1 MANKLAATKKPAFE
15 IANLLDDAA
24 DAIRDRS
31 KQAYGAGKMSLDE
44 YMDARAQEL
53 ELRSELQVIVA
64 TNLSAALQQA
74 SEAGENIEQAI
85 VDAKTRIETIRSVK
99 NGLKIVAAL
108 VTLAAALASGE
119 VKTIAKAGKVVAD
132 LT

>member
-1 MANKLAATKKPAFE
+1 MATKLAATKKPAFE

-44 YMDARAQEL
+44 YMDARVQEL

-119 VKTIAKAGKVVAD
+119 VKTIVKAGKAVAD

>member
-1 MANKLAATKKPAFE
+1 MATKLAATKKPAFE

-119 VKTIAKAGKVVAD
+119 VKSIVKAGKAVAD

>member
-1 MANKLAATKKPAFE
+1 MATKLAETKKPAFE

-31 KQAYGAGKMSLDE
+31 KQAYGAGKMNLDD
-44 YMDARAQEL
+44 YMDARAREL
-53 ELRSELQVIVA
+53 ELRSELSVIVA
-64 TNLSAALQQA
+64 TQLSDVLKEV

-85 VDAKTRIETIRSVK
+85 LDAKARIETIRSVK

-108 VTLAAALASGE
+108 VTLAAALASGD
-119 VKTIAKAGKVVAD
+119 VKAIVKAGKVVAD

>member
-1 MANKLAATKKPAFE
+1 MATQLAKTKKPAFE

-31 KQAYGAGKMSLDE
+31 KQAYGAGKMSLDD

-53 ELRSELQVIVA
+53 ELRSELSVIVA
-64 TNLSAALQQA
+64 TQLSDALKEA
-74 SEAGENIEQAI
+74 SEAGANIEQAI
-85 VDAKTRIETIRSVK
+85 LDAKARIETIRSVK

-108 VTLAAALASGE
+108 VTLAAALAAGDLKAI
-119 VKTIAKAGKVVAD
+119 VKAGKAVAD

>member
-1 MANKLAATKKPAFE
+1 MATKLAEAKKPAFE

-24 DAIRDRS
+24 DAIRTRS
-31 KQAYGAGKMSLDE
+31 NQAYGAGKMSLDD

-53 ELRSELQVIVA
+53 ELRSEICVVVA
-64 TNLSAALQQA
+64 TNLSAALK
-74 SEAGENIEQAI
+74 EAAEVGGSIEHAI
-85 VDAKTRIETIRSVK
+85 LDAKTRIETIRSVK

-108 VTLAAALASGE
+108 VSLAGALASGD
-119 VKTIAKAGKVVAD
+119 VKHILKTGKAVAA

>member
-1 MANKLAATKKPAFE
+1 MATKLAETKKPAFE

-31 KQAYGAGKMSLDE
+31 KQAYGAGKMNLDD
-44 YMDARAQEL
+44 YMDARAREL
-53 ELRSELQVIVA
+53 ELRSELSVIVA
-64 TNLSAALQQA
+64 TQLSDVLKEV

-85 VDAKTRIETIRSVK
+85 LDAKARIETIRSVK

-108 VTLAAALASGE
+108 VTLAAALASGD
-119 VKTIAKAGKVVAD
+119 VKAIVKAGKVVAD
-132 LT
+132 PT

>member
-1 MANKLAATKKPAFE
+1 MATKLAATKKPAFE

-119 VKTIAKAGKVVAD
+119 VKTIVKAGKAVAD

>member
-1 MANKLAATKKPAFE
+1 MATKLAATKKPAFE

-31 KQAYGAGKMSLDE
+31 KQAYGAGKMSLED

-53 ELRSELQVIVA
+53 ELRAELQVIVA
-64 TNLSAALQQA
+64 TNLSAALHEA
-74 SEAGENIEQAI
+74 AEAGANIEQAI
-85 VDAKTRIETIRSVK
+85 QDAKARIEAIRSVK

-108 VTLAAALASGE
+108 VTLAAALAAGE
-119 VKTIAKAGKVVAD
+119 VKAIVKAGKAVAE
-132 LT
+132 LI

>member
-1 MANKLAATKKPAFE
+1 MATKLAEAKKSAFE

-31 KQAYGAGKMSLDE
+31 KQAYGAGKMSLEE

-53 ELRSELQVIVA
+53 DLRSELSVIVA
-64 TNLSAALQQA
+64 TDLSAALKEA
-74 SEAGENIEQAI
+74 SDAEQNIEQAI
-85 VDAKTRIETIRSVK
+85 LDAKARIETIRSVK
-99 NGLKIVAAL
+99 HGLTIVAAL
-108 VTLAAALASGE
+108 VSLAGALASGNIKSILKA
-119 VKTIAKAGKVVAD
+119 VKAVAA

>member
-1 MANKLAATKKPAFE
+1 MATKLAATKKPAFE

-44 YMDARAQEL
+44 YMDARAREL

-64 TNLSAALQQA
+64 TNLSAVLQQA
-74 SEAGENIEQAI
+74 TEAGENIEQAI
-85 VDAKTRIETIRSVK
+85 VDAKTRIESIRSVK

-119 VKTIAKAGKVVAD
+119 VKTIVKAGKAVAD

>member
-1 MANKLAATKKPAFE
+1 MATKLAATKKPAFE

-74 SEAGENIEQAI
+74 TEAGENIEQAI
-85 VDAKTRIETIRSVK
+85 VDAKTRIESIRSVK

-119 VKTIAKAGKVVAD
+119 VKTIVKAGKAVAD

>member
-1 MANKLAATKKPAFE
+1 MATKLAATKKPAFE

-85 VDAKTRIETIRSVK
+85 VDAKARIETIRSVK

-119 VKTIAKAGKVVAD
+119 VKTIVKAGKAVAD

>member
-1 MANKLAATKKPAFE
+1 MATKLAQTKKPAFE

-31 KQAYGAGKMSLDE
+31 KQAYGAGNMSLDD

-64 TNLSAALQQA
+64 TNLSIALKDAA
-74 SEAGENIEQAI
+74 EAGENIEQAI
-85 VDAKTRIETIRSVK
+85 LDAKARIETIRSVT

-108 VTLAAALASGE
+108 VALAAALASGE
-119 VKTIAKAGKVVAD
+119 VKLIVRAGKAVAD

>member
-1 MANKLAATKKPAFE
+1 MATKLAATKKPAFE

-74 SEAGENIEQAI
+74 TEAGENIEQAI

-119 VKTIAKAGKVVAD
+119 VKTIVKAGKAVAD

>member
-1 MANKLAATKKPAFE
+1 MATKLAATKKPAFE

-119 VKTIAKAGKVVAD
+119 LKTIVKAGKAVAD

>member
-1 MANKLAATKKPAFE
+1 MATKLAATKKPAFE

-74 SEAGENIEQAI
+74 TEAGENIEQAI

-119 VKTIAKAGKVVAD
+119 VKSIVKAGKAVAD

>member
-1 MANKLAATKKPAFE
+1 MATKLAATKKPAFE

-74 SEAGENIEQAI
+74 SEAGRTLSRPSWMPRRVLRPSA
-85 VDAKTRIETIRSVK
+85 RSRT
-99 NGLKIVAAL
+99 G
-108 VTLAAALASGE
+108 
-119 VKTIAKAGKVVAD
+119 
-132 LT
+132 

>member
-1 MANKLAATKKPAFE
+1 MATKLAATKKPAFE

-64 TNLSAALQQA
+64 TNLSAVLQQA
-74 SEAGENIEQAI
+74 TEAGENIEQAI
-85 VDAKTRIETIRSVK
+85 VDAKTRIESIRSVK

-119 VKTIAKAGKVVAD
+119 VKTIVKAGKAVAD

>member
-1 MANKLAATKKPAFE
+1 MATKLAATKKPAFE

-64 TNLSAALQQA
+64 TNLSAVLQQA
-74 SEAGENIEQAI
+74 TEAGENIGQAI
-85 VDAKTRIETIRSVK
+85 VDAKTRIESIRSVK

-119 VKTIAKAGKVVAD
+119 VKTIVKAGKAVAD

>member
-1 MANKLAATKKPAFE
+1 MATKLAATKKPAFE

-31 KQAYGAGKMSLDE
+31 KQAYGAGKMGLDE
-44 YMDARAQEL
+44 YMDARAQEM

-64 TNLSAALQQA
+64 TNLSAALQQV

-99 NGLKIVAAL
+99 SGLKIVAAL

-119 VKTIAKAGKVVAD
+119 VKTIVKAGKAVAD

>member
-1 MANKLAATKKPAFE
+1 MATKLAATKKPAFE

-31 KQAYGAGKMSLDE
+31 KQAYGAGKMSLEE

-64 TNLSAALQQA
+64 TNLSAALKESIQ
-74 SEAGENIEQAI
+74 AGENIEQAI
-85 VDAKTRIETIRSVK
+85 LDAKARIETIRSVK
-99 NGLKIVAAL
+99 KGLNIVVVL
-108 VTLAAALASGE
+108 VALAAALASGD
-119 VKTIAKAGKVVAD
+119 VKAIVKAGKAVAD